1 MYNLEYHGTNSQTM
15 YDCVYEKS
23 PLVVAI
29 MDEEGYIFGA
39 YTTDYFRNDN
49 HYYGNG
55 QTFLWKYVNDDS
67 SFRFFP
73 STGNNQYFIISEKNY
88 LAFGG
93 G

>member
-1 MYNLEYHGTNSQTM
+1 MQTM
-15 YDCVYEKS
+15 YDCVFEKM

-39 YTTDYFRNDN
+39 YTTSYFYSDT

-55 QTFLWKYVNDDS
+55 QTFLWKYSNDDK

-73 STGNNQYFIISEKNY
+73 ATGKNHYYIISDKNY

-93 G
+93 GYIYL